1 MQNRTS
7 CPVIQ
12 SAAGVWPDWREAV
25 PLSSPCLNN
34 PIALPQ
40 KVQSPKRAQVNASLD
55 DGGHCRSSSPFRHE
69 LPEFDFR
76 HKNTSITKDKCA
88 SYIGKWYNISIP
100 LPVVL
105 LEESSHGRWRV
116 DVIYPEKTALS
127 STIWWIYSS
136 GFAMWRRHHSA
147 CPGEEEMNHSNTSE
161 RRKK

>member
-1 MQNRTS
+1 MTV
-7 CPVIQ
+7 VI
-12 SAAGVWPDWREAV
+12 AV
-25 PLSSPCLNN
+25 
-34 PIALPQ
+34 ALP
-40 KVQSPKRAQVNASLD
+40 
-55 DGGHCRSSSPFRHE
+55 PFRHE

-76 HKNTSITKDKCA
+76 HKNASITKDKCA

-136 GFAMWRRHHSA
+136 GFAMWRRHHSS
-147 CPGEEEMNHSNTSE
+147 CPGEEEMNHINTSE
-161 RRKK
+161 RRKNKKPIRLCAFRSYPQPAHKPTGGSLVVSRKMP